1 MPFFILQFG
10 LLFEIRRP
18 FCNYFIL
25 IPSVWI
31 CRLYFTRVKLG
42 SPPKE
47 YFVQIDTG
55 SDILWVACSPCTG
68 CPSSSGLNVRHLI
81 LCALILISMTCIQ
94 QHCYPLRWTYLSV
107 EIHSD
112 WIITLYVFQIQLEF
126 FNPDTSSTSSKIP
139 CSDDRCTAALQTSE
153 AVCQTSDNSPCG
165 YTFTY
170 GDGSGTSGYYVSDT
184 MYFDSVM
191 GNEQTANSSA
201 SIVFGY
207 SSLEALYLSKFY
219 IS

>member
-1 MPFFILQFG
+1 
-10 LLFEIRRP
+10 
-18 FCNYFIL
+18 
-25 IPSVWI
+25 
-31 CRLYFTRVKLG
+31 
-42 SPPKE
+42 
-47 YFVQIDTG
+47 
-55 SDILWVACSPCTG
+55 
-68 CPSSSGLNVRHLI
+68 
-81 LCALILISMTCIQ
+81 
-94 QHCYPLRWTYLSV
+94 
-107 EIHSD
+107 
-112 WIITLYVFQIQLEF
+112 LEF

-184 MYFDSVM
+184 MYFDTVM